1 MPGYTLRFMKK
12 RGIVQESGFEVGRL
26 VKVFFF
32 FFLNHFYCY
41 FFLPKNPLCFIFRFR
56 RWNPFPSLFLT
67 SPSRE

>member
-32 FFLNHFYCY
+32 FFFSKS
-41 FFLPKNPLCFIFRFR
+41 FLL
-56 RWNPFPSLFLT
+56 LFL
-67 SPSRE
+67 SSKKSAMLHFSFQEMESIPISFSYESV